1 MEPPRIV
8 RPARRGAVS
17 ALFVVFFAIVSVLI
31 GWALFYLRGRTSKPQ
46 DILVTEQAR
55 RGPFEHIVL
64 EQGEIESSKNIEILC
79 EVKSRNSAGT
89 AILWVIAEG
98 TQVKPGDK
106 LIELDASALE
116 QELKQQR
123 IVVNTAQAA
132 KIAGES
138 SLEQAKVALEEYLE
152 GTFAQEEKLILSE
165 ILIAEEKMSRAR
177 ETAKFSERLA
187 ALGFQTTLQLKA
199 DQFAVEQAQVEL
211 DLAQGKLKTLRDI
224 TKKKMLIQFNAD
236 IETAR
241 AQVEAATNSY
251 QEEMEKQTDIEQQI
265 GKCVIVAPE
274 GGVVT
279 HANRTSNRGNAEFV
293 LEAGAMVR
301 ERQVLIRLP
310 DPTKMQ
316 VRANINEARI
326 PLVKEQMPVAI
337 RVGAFE
343 DSSLRGIVTKVNKYA
358 EPTSWFS
365 SQVREYATYVQI
377 LDPPPGIRSGM
388 TAEVR
393 IFVEQLTNELQV
405 PVQALYEFKGHY
417 FCLVQLGESLET
429 REVVMG
435 AVNDKH
441 AVIETGL
448 SEGEQVVLNP
458 RAHTDKLVLPDL
470 PDVKDDPKR
479 GVGVASDGPSSSD
492 SESGPGAGASGQSAK
507 GGSAL

>member
-1 MEPPRIV
+1 
-8 RPARRGAVS
+8 
-17 ALFVVFFAIVSVLI
+17 
-31 GWALFYLRGRTSKPQ
+31 
-46 DILVTEQAR
+46 VTEQAR

-293 LEAGAMVR
+293 LEKPAR
-301 ERQVLIRLP
+301 WS
-310 DPTKMQ
+310 
-316 VRANINEARI
+316 AN
-326 PLVKEQMPVAI
+326 
-337 RVGAFE
+337 
-343 DSSLRGIVTKVNKYA
+343 
-358 EPTSWFS
+358 
-365 SQVREYATYVQI
+365 
-377 LDPPPGIRSGM
+377 
-388 TAEVR
+388 
-393 IFVEQLTNELQV
+393 
-405 PVQALYEFKGHY
+405 
-417 FCLVQLGESLET
+417 
-429 REVVMG
+429 
-435 AVNDKH
+435 
-441 AVIETGL
+441 
-448 SEGEQVVLNP
+448 
-458 RAHTDKLVLPDL
+458 
-470 PDVKDDPKR
+470 
-479 GVGVASDGPSSSD
+479 
-492 SESGPGAGASGQSAK
+492 AK
-507 GGSAL
+507 C